1 MNKKSLR
8 WALKVFVLS
17 ISLSIVFSL
26 LSQSLLPSLSSFMS
40 IFVIVFFIFVSV
52 VFDMIAVAFT
62 TISEEKLEK
71 YKEEKGY
78 EMAMA
83 LCRNADKV
91 SSFGG
96 DVVGDICGILSGA
109 GGVSLVVNM
118 NLEGDVNLLVTC
130 LVSALIAG
138 ITIFCKAIMK
148 SYAITN
154 CDKIALLTGAYL
166 ETTPFKHRKKQKEE
180 EKNKKN

>member
-148 SYAITN
+148 SYA
-154 CDKIALLTGAYL
+154 
-166 ETTPFKHRKKQKEE
+166 TTSLSSSVT
-180 EKNKKN
+180 